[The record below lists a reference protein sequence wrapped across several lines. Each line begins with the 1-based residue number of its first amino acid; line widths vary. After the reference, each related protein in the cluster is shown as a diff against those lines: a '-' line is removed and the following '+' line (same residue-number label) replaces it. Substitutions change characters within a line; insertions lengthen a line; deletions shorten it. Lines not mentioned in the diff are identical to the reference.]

1 MLIVAVATFLADE
14 VPAVS
19 FNHLDNVSHLHH
31 DPTADTSMCFYT
43 VRVTTNLIDRSL
55 RATCVI
61 SEGQASMGVHT
72 LVQVSFNF
80 RSDKAVVRESTADE
94 MSAILRPGNVV
105 FNTVD
110 PERLSEFWAALTGY
124 EPRTLFGTNVGLR
137 DPSGRGPNLTFQ
149 QCDAPD
155 VRGGSCH
162 VDFYADDPDDVAE
175 RALQLGGDLVRRVS
189 EGGVRWVV
197 LTDPDGNEFCVVV
210 SGPDRSP

>member
-19 FNHLDNVSHLHH
+19 FNYLDNVSHLHH

-43 VRVTTNLIDRSL
+43 VRVKTNLIDPSL
-55 RATCVI
+55 CVTCVI
-61 SEGQASMGVHT
+61 SESQASMGVHT

-80 RSDKAVVRESTADE
+80 RSDRAVVRESTADE

-124 EPRTLFGTNVGLR
+124 EPRTLFGSSVGLR

-149 QCDAPD
+149 QSD
-155 VRGGSCH
+155 VSNAVGGSCH

-189 EGGVRWVV
+189 EGDVRWVV
-197 LTDPDGNEFCVVV
+197 LTDPDGNEFCVVI

>member
-1 MLIVAVATFLADE
+1 MAVATFLADE
-14 VPAVS
+14 VPPVS
-19 FNHLDNVSHLHH
+19 FNCLDNVSHLHH
-31 DPTADTSMCFYT
+31 DSTADTSMCFYT

-55 RATCVI
+55 GVTCLI
-61 SEGQASMGVHT
+61 SESQAPMAVHT

-80 RSDKAVVRESTADE
+80 RSDRAVVRESTADE
-94 MSAILRPGNVV
+94 MTAILRPGNVV
-105 FNTVD
+105 FNTDD

-124 EPRTLFGTNVGLR
+124 EPRTLFGAYIGLR

-149 QCDAPD
+149 RSEVVNGAG
-155 VRGGSCH
+155 RSCH

-189 EGGVRWVV
+189 EGDVRWVV
-197 LTDPDGNEFCVVV
+197 LTDPDGNEFCVVI